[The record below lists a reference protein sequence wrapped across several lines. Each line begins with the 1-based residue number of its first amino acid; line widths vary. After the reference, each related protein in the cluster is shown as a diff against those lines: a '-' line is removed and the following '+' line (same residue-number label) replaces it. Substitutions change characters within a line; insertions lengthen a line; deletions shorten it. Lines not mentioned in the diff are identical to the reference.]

1 MKSGLSNQANGAI
14 EVLDVESNGNRS
26 IPPIDPKPNGQDEAQ
41 NEFNGKTMKVLI
53 GFKLFIAK
61 KSTQKKKSWGPINS
75 TTDFSITVTLGK
87 TSFEVFQQMVASA
100 CNDQLNNTGP
110 IILKGLSA
118 RPQGIFWNGS
128 IAQAPSF
135 AKKDLFEIKAPLQY
149 NKWLEAACALGRTQV
164 TLSINMTNP
173 AKVAQ
178 RAEMEDL
185 LAAQAMKDKAARA
198 LKRKATD
205 DDSDVE
211 ESEDLDAKEWDT
223 INVYMKQL
231 FKAHLINAK
240 YDCHTPV
247 FIDPSNPRSYI
258 LLTVDACQEWAQALV
273 DQKDGVTTTSPPCTL
288 HYINLSKAPHE
299 RLGTGSIAPTSNSLV
314 NDSNIQLLA
323 ALLAGRTQNEM
334 SPTISGTGA
343 KSTLSSPPNESNI
356 EGYIDFLGIRNRDKE
371 YTLEILLAN
380 GFHLHKVFKSS
391 GLARSEVKELGLTL
405 GVVTMLFDNVAKYDQ
420 HLSGP

>member
-1 MKSGLSNQANGAI
+1 M
-14 EVLDVESNGNRS
+14 
-26 IPPIDPKPNGQDEAQ
+26 
-41 NEFNGKTMKVLI
+41 
-53 GFKLFIAK
+53 
-61 KSTQKKKSWGPINS
+61 
-75 TTDFSITVTLGK
+75 VTR
-87 TSFEVFQQMVASA
+87 A
-100 CNDQLNNTGP
+100 CNDQFNNTGP

-118 RPQGIFWNGS
+118 RPQRIFWYGS
-128 IAQAPSF
+128 IARAPSF
-135 AKKDLFEIKAPLQY
+135 AKKDLFEIKALLQY
-149 NKWLEAACALGRTQV
+149 NEWLEAACALGCTQV

-185 LAAQAMKDKAARA
+185 LAAQAMKDEAARA
-198 LKRKATD
+198 LKQKATD
-205 DDSDVE
+205 DHSDVE
-211 ESEDLDAKEWDT
+211 ESEDLDAEEWDT

-240 YDCHTPV
+240 YNCHTPV
-247 FIDPSNPRSYI
+247 FIDPSNPRRYI
-258 LLTVDACQEWAQALV
+258 LLTVDACQEWAKALV
-273 DQKDGVTTTSPPCTL
+273 DRKDGVTTTSPPCTL

-299 RLGTGSIAPTSNSLV
+299 QLGTGSIAPTSNFLV

-343 KSTLSSPPNESNI
+343 ESTLSSPPNESDI
-356 EGYIDFLGIRNRDKE
+356 EGYIDFLGIQNRDKE

-380 GFHLHKVFKSS
+380 GFHSHKVFKSS
-391 GLARSEVKELGLTL
+391 GLACSEVKELGLTL